1 MMKQLFRAV
10 VATGV
15 IAIFTLAAPLQAAE
29 PGTFHDSEHEAKSI
43 VGSWMITLDEGPL
56 ALISFTSDG
65 IAFSS
70 VQSEVS
76 VSQPVFMPQH
86 GAWAQLG
93 RRQFALT
100 IVSIG
105 YDIQTAEYQG
115 SFKIRARL
123 TLTKSGTLTG
133 DATADHFD
141 AGGNLLFTQKHS
153 LRFTRIGVEPVD

>member
-1 MMKQLFRAV
+1 MTRLFRAL
-10 VATGV
+10 VATGF

-29 PGTFHDSEHEAKSI
+29 QGTFQDSEQETKSI
-43 VGSWMITLDEGPL
+43 VGSWILTLDDGPL
-56 ALISFTSDG
+56 SLISFTSDG

-86 GAWAQLG
+86 GAWAQVG

-100 IVSIG
+100 LVSVG
-105 YDIQTAEYQG
+105 YDIQTAEYRG

-123 TLTKSGTLTG
+123 TQAKSGALTG

-141 AGGNLLFTQKHS
+141 AGGNLLFTQQHA
-153 LRFTRIGVEPVD
+153 LRFTRIRVEPID

>member
-1 MMKQLFRAV
+1 MRKQLFRALM
-10 VATGV
+10 AIGF
-15 IAIFTLAAPLQAAE
+15 IAVFTLAVPLQAAE
-29 PGTFHDSEHEAKSI
+29 QGTIHDSDQEATSI

-70 VQSEVS
+70 VQSEVNS
-76 VSQPVFMPQH
+76 SQGVFMPQH
-86 GAWAQLG
+86 GAWAQVG
-93 RRQFALT
+93 RRRFALT
-100 IVSIG
+100 LVSIG
-105 YDIQTAEYQG
+105 YDIQTAEYRG

-141 AGGNLLFTQKHS
+141 AAGNLTTLKHS